1 MKKNNKKYNQEI
13 YPDEIFLDSSNLPQ
27 FNVHQLEG
35 RLEKP
40 IPRKTF
46 LFLGLFFVVICTI
59 FLWRL
64 VSLQAFGG
72 DYFRK
77 LAENNRL
84 HQTLIATERGV
95 IFDREMRELAWNEL
109 FPDAEREFPKRKY
122 IDKNGF
128 AHILGFIQYPAK
140 DKFGFF
146 YQKETEGKDGIERFY
161 NEILRGENGLK
172 IVETNVFYEK
182 QSESVIK
189 EPVPGNNVVLSID
202 ALVQEKFFEFLK
214 RTAERVGFSGG
225 AGVIIDV
232 HSGEILS
239 LVSYPEYDNEAL
251 SLGENDTQIKLYIEG
266 ENKPFLNR
274 VISGLYIPGSI
285 VKPFLAIG
293 ALTEGI
299 IDPLKVIL
307 SEGFISIPNP
317 YFPGEES
324 VFNDWKAHGWV
335 DMRRA
340 IAISSNV
347 YFFEI
352 GGGYKDQKGLGIKNI
367 EKFMNLFGFG
377 ENTGIDLYGEEV
389 GLVPTPQWKAKTFGE
404 PWRIGDTYNTSIGQ
418 YGFQVTPIQA
428 VRAVAAI
435 ANGGIILTPHLVHRT
450 FGKEPDPSV
459 KENDI
464 INLTMLPQT
473 KQIVLSPEHLEIVR
487 QGMRQA
493 VTEGIAQGLY
503 LPSISVA
510 AKTGT
515 AELGAKKQFVNS
527 WVTGFFPYEN
537 PRFAFAIVMERG
549 PRENLVGALY
559 VARSLFEWMSLET
572 PDYLK

>member
-232 HSGEILS
+232 HSEEILS